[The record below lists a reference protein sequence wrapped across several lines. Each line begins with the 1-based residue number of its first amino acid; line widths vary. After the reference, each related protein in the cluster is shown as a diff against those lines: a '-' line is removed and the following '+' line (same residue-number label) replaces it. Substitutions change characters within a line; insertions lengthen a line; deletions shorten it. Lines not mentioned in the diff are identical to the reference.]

1 MFGLSVD
8 RNELSFMATQSVCSI
23 SRIGTTTM
31 IFIEFNSVNLNIECF
46 WRLRNSNSL
55 IITSEDKKH
64 LDYDWSKDPIEEIK
78 QILSGKHILSC
89 HLIKETQDLFIQFE
103 NDIWLDVL
111 RDSTMY
117 ESWQIDA
124 GEQGYYVGG

>member
-1 MFGLSVD
+1 MFGLNVD
-8 RNELSFMATQSVCSI
+8 RNELSFMVSQSVCSL
-23 SRIGTTTM
+23 SQIGSNPM
-31 IFIEFNSVNLNIECF
+31 IFVEFNSASLNIECF
-46 WRLRNSNSL
+46 WRLRDSHRI
-55 IITSEDKKH
+55 IITSNDKKH
-64 LDYDWSKDPIEEIK
+64 PDYDWSKDPIEEIK
-78 QILSGKHILSC
+78 LILAGKQIRSC
-89 HLIKETQDLFIQFE
+89 YLAKVTEDLFIQFE